1 MGAGVGQIPAKI
13 QGLRCNR
20 FDLRG
25 AEPEDGGPRVCLE
38 GALAL
43 NCPGCGTKVADGTS
57 ICPKC
62 DYIIDASF
70 LSAEPPSDAGGDKE
84 DPTGVGRDLRKAPQP
99 ARTGGSG
106 QHVAVTT
113 GTRRVPTSPGTTGS
127 RPAVKSGTTGSQPAL
142 KASTGSRPAVKSG
155 TTGSHPAVKS
165 GTGSRPAVKPGA
177 TGSRPAVRTGTT
189 GSSRSVPA
197 VRSPPRAEEPKPD
210 VEEEDWRIPAP
221 PPSTVAPKGQA
232 TGNDTGIVAP
242 EEIIADTRAFIS
254 ELSRSDK
261 IAFASACLVIL
272 SCFLPWKETAA
283 DGEILGLMSA
293 GIGTLLGAVLVIS
306 AIFVRKR
313 GTLPKV
319 NASMQWM
326 MQLGVSFFCILYTVI
341 FIKVSFDTTQVQSQ
355 LGNAM
360 VWSSSPS
367 FGVFLGLLGSLG
379 ALVGS
384 VMGVRERS

>member
-1 MGAGVGQIPAKI
+1 LV
-13 QGLRCNR
+13 
-20 FDLRG
+20 
-25 AEPEDGGPRVCLE
+25 
-38 GALAL
+38 L
-43 NCPGCGTKVADGTS
+43 NCPGCRTKVADGTS

-70 LSAEPPSDAGGDKE
+70 LSSAPPSDPGGDIE
-84 DPTGVGRDLRKAPQP
+84 DPTGTGRDLPKAAQQ
-99 ARTGGSG
+99 ARTGGTG
-106 QHVAVTT
+106 QRIAVTT
-113 GTRRVPTSPGTTGS
+113 GKQRVPTSPGTTGS
-127 RPAVKSGTTGSQPAL
+127 RPAVKT
-142 KASTGSRPAVKSG
+142 G
-155 TTGSHPAVKS
+155 TTGSHPALKS
-165 GTGSRPAVKPGA
+165 GTGSRPAVKAG
-177 TGSRPAVRTGTT
+177 TGSRPAVKAVST

-197 VRSPPRAEEPKPD
+197 VRPPPAEEPKP
-210 VEEEDWRIPAP
+210 EEEDWRIRPP
-221 PPSTVAPKGQA
+221 PPSAAASKGTAPGS
-232 TGNDTGIVAP
+232 DTNIAAP
-242 EEIIADTRAFIS
+242 EEIIADTRRFVG

-261 IAFASACLVIL
+261 ITFASACLIIL

-293 GIGTLLGAVLVIS
+293 GIGTLLGAALIIG
-306 AIFVRKR
+306 ALFVRKR

-319 NASMQWM
+319 DASTQWM

-360 VWSSSPS
+360 VWASSPS

-384 VMGVRERS
+384 VMGLRER

>member
-1 MGAGVGQIPAKI
+1 M
-13 QGLRCNR
+13 
-20 FDLRG
+20 
-25 AEPEDGGPRVCLE
+25 ETRVCLE

-43 NCPGCGTKVADGTS
+43 NCPGCRTKVADGTS

-70 LSAEPPSDAGGDKE
+70 LSSAPPSNPGGDIE
-84 DPTGVGRDLRKAPQP
+84 DPTGVGRDLRQTPQP
-99 ARTGGSG
+99 TRTGGTG
-106 QHVAVTT
+106 QRLAVTT
-113 GTRRVPTSPGTTGS
+113 GKQRVPTSPGTTGSRPALKTGTTGSQPALKTGTGS

-142 KASTGSRPAVKSG
+142 KTGTGSRPAVKSG
-155 TTGSHPAVKS
+155 TTGS
-165 GTGSRPAVKPGA
+165 
-177 TGSRPAVRTGTT
+177 
-189 GSSRSVPA
+189 SRSVPA
-197 VRSPPRAEEPKPD
+197 VRPSPPVEEPQPE
-210 VEEEDWRIPAP
+210 VEEEDWRIRPP
-221 PPSTVAPKGQA
+221 PPSAAASKGP
-232 TGNDTGIVAP
+232 DTGSDSSIAAP
-242 EEIIADTRAFIS
+242 EEIIADTRKFIG
-254 ELSRSDK
+254 ELSSSDK
-261 IAFASACLVIL
+261 IAFASACLIIL

-293 GIGTLLGAVLVIS
+293 GIGSLLGAALIIG

-319 NASMQWM
+319 NASTQWM

-360 VWSSSPS
+360 VWASSPS
-367 FGVFLGLLGSLG
+367 FGVFLGLLGALG

-384 VMGVRERS
+384 VMGLRERS

>member
-1 MGAGVGQIPAKI
+1 METRI
-13 QGLRCNR
+13 
-20 FDLRG
+20 
-25 AEPEDGGPRVCLE
+25 CLE

-43 NCPGCGTKVADGTS
+43 NCPGCGTKVADDTS

-70 LSAEPPSDAGGDKE
+70 LSSEPPSNPGPDIE
-84 DPTGVGRDLRKAPQP
+84 DPTGTGRDLRKAPQP
-99 ARTGGSG
+99 ASTGGTG
-106 QHVAVTT
+106 QRIAVTT
-113 GTRRVPTSPGTTGS
+113 GKQRVPTSPG
-127 RPAVKSGTTGSQPAL
+127 
-142 KASTGSRPAVKSG
+142 TGSRPAVKSG
-155 TTGSHPAVKS
+155 TTGSHPAVKTGTGSRPAVKSVTTGSQPAVKS
-165 GTGSRPAVKPGA
+165 GTGSRPAVKAG
-177 TGSRPAVRTGTT
+177 TGSRPAVKAVTTGSQSAVRSGTT

-197 VRSPPRAEEPKPD
+197 IRPPPPVEEPEA
-210 VEEEDWRIPAP
+210 EEEDWRIPPP
-221 PPSTVAPKGQA
+221 PPSSVAPRGPT
-232 TGNDTGIVAP
+232 TGSDTNIAAP
-242 EEIIADTRAFIS
+242 EEIIADTRAFIR

-261 IAFASACLVIL
+261 IAFASACLIIL

-293 GIGTLLGAVLVIS
+293 GIGALLGAVLIIG

-319 NASMQWM
+319 DSSTQWM
-326 MQLGVSFFCILYTVI
+326 MQLGVSFFCILYTVV

-384 VMGVRERS
+384 VMGLRERS

>member
-1 MGAGVGQIPAKI
+1 LV
-13 QGLRCNR
+13 
-20 FDLRG
+20 
-25 AEPEDGGPRVCLE
+25 
-38 GALAL
+38 L

-70 LSAEPPSDAGGDKE
+70 ISSAPPSDPGGDIE
-84 DPTGVGRDLRKAPQP
+84 DPTGIGRDVQRAPQP
-99 ARTGGSG
+99 ARTGGTG
-106 QHVAVTT
+106 QRIAATT
-113 GTRRVPTSPGTTGS
+113 GKQRVPTSPGTTGS
-127 RPAVKSGTTGSQPAL
+127 Q
-142 KASTGSRPAVKSG
+142 
-155 TTGSHPAVKS
+155 PAVKS
-165 GTGSRPAVKPGA
+165 GTGSRPAVKTGTTGSQPAVKTGTGSRPAVKSSTTGTRPAVRSA
-177 TGSRPAVRTGTT
+177 TGSRPAIKAVSS

-197 VRSPPRAEEPKPD
+197 VRPSPPAEEPEP
-210 VEEEDWRIPAP
+210 EEEDWRIRPP
-221 PPSTVAPKGQA
+221 PPSTAVPKGPA
-232 TGNDTGIVAP
+232 GGSDTNIVAP
-242 EEIIADTRAFIS
+242 EEIIADTRRFIG

-261 IAFASACLVIL
+261 ITFASACLVIL

-293 GIGTLLGAVLVIS
+293 GIGTLLGAALIIG
-306 AIFVRKR
+306 ALFVRKR

-319 NASMQWM
+319 DASTQWM
-326 MQLGVSFFCILYTVI
+326 MQLGVSFFCILYTAI

-360 VWSSSPS
+360 VWTSSPS

-384 VMGVRERS
+384 VMGLRERS